1 MDRFQGVAEGTKSA
15 VATPLTDAARFTI
28 TKLDVGSEAVRP
40 GLAAELE
47 QERRMLLMA
56 ARLVLS
62 RLRAARIDI
71 GSPYEFALEQAIK
84 LAELPK

>member
-40 GLAAELE
+40 GLAADLE
-47 QERRMLLMA
+47 QRADAA
-56 ARLVLS
+56 ARS
-62 RLRAARIDI
+62 AARPEPLRAGQNRHRRLH
-71 GSPYEFALEQAIK
+71 EFALEQAIK